1 MITVQAH
8 MFLQR
13 LSAYMGYLCWGW
25 RAVVHIMWDRWGWV
39 NLMLLYCMGGGGDT
53 LLLVYIHVCPSLLE
67 NFGLF
72 RRLDLL
78 IDRAL
83 LKD

>member
-1 MITVQAH
+1 
-8 MFLQR
+8 
-13 LSAYMGYLCWGW
+13 
-25 RAVVHIMWDRWGWV
+25 MWDDAGLGE
-39 NLMLLYCMGGGGDT
+39 LMLLFWGGGGDT